1 MTTRLA
7 AGICCPNMRDAID
20 VAAELEARTNYV
32 VNILHEIVEGDQPT
46 VFMEACVDVA
56 GDSASNEQMT
66 KMAREVEAIIEPFR
80 AFFIS
85 INQGPTNL
93 HVPLPWR
100 EEVEI

>member
-7 AGICCPNMRDAID
+7 AGICCPDMRDAID
-20 VAAELEARTNYV
+20 VAAELEAKTDYV
-32 VNILHEIVEGDQPT
+32 VNILHQIVEGDQST

-56 GDSASNEQMT
+56 GDSASNEQMI
-66 KMAREVEAIIEPFR
+66 KMAREVEAVIEPFR

-85 INQGPTNL
+85 VNQGPPDS